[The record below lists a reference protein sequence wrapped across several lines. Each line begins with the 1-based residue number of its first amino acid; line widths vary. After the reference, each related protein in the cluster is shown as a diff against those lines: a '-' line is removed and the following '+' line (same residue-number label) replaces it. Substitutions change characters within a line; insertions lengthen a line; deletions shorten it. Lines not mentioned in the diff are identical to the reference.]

1 MARKISIVSQDPYL
15 LNGSIIENLKF
26 GLKNVT
32 FKMIKNACI
41 ESGAHDF
48 IENLPDSYNTI
59 IGERGFKLSG
69 GERQRISIARALL
82 KNSSL
87 LILDEAT
94 SALDSKNEEFI
105 KENIAIASQKN
116 HSYSGS

>member
-1 MARKISIVSQDPYL
+1 MERI
-15 LNGSIIENLKF
+15 
-26 GLKNVT
+26 T
-32 FKMIKNACI
+32 FKSIKEACI
-41 ESGAHDF
+41 ASGIHDF
-48 IENLPDSYNTI
+48 IENLPDSYETI

-94 SALDSKNEEFI
+94 SSLDRLTEKAILNEVYNN
-105 KENIAIASQKN
+105 ENNKTIIIISHNLEVLNRCNKIYAKK
-116 HSYSGS
+116 HTR